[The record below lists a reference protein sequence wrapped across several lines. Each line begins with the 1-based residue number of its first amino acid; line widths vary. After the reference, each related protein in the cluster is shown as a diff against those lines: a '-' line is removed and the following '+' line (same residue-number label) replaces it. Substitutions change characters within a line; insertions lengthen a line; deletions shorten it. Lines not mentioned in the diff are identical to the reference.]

1 MSNERQA
8 RMRAP
13 GIVLIA
19 AGAITVAA
27 ILHHPTGDGD
37 TNEEFVASIVQAGA
51 MLRVV
56 HGAMIALLLAMAY
69 GVAAYA
75 LRRGLGRP
83 LPLAGLL
90 TFLTG
95 ILVMMPAALID
106 GFILPDF
113 AAQAQANNA
122 EVMATFPAVSRFA
135 MDMLLALAKASS
147 VLISLG
153 IVLLSLGMMH
163 ERGVMRWFGLAGVV
177 GVFPGA
183 LAILAGKLQLDLH
196 GMTLITVVWC
206 AWFGGLGA
214 LLLRGKV

>member
-1 MSNERQA
+1 MNDKGLAS
-8 RMRAP
+8 MYAP

-37 TNEEFVASIVQAGA
+37 TNAEFVASIVEAGA
-51 MLRVV
+51 MLRLV
-56 HGAMIALLLAMAY
+56 HGAMIALLLAISY
-69 GVAAYA
+69 GVTAYV
-75 LRRGLGRP
+75 LRRGADRP
-83 LPLAGLL
+83 LALAGLL
-90 TFLTG
+90 TFVAG
-95 ILVMMPAALID
+95 ILVMMPAPLID

-113 AAQAQANNA
+113 AAQAQANA
-122 EVMATFPAVSRFA
+122 KVMAAFPAVSRFA
-135 MDMLLALAKASS
+135 MDMLLAFAKASS

-163 ERGVMRWFGLAGVV
+163 ERGLMRWFGVAGVI
-177 GVFPGA
+177 GVLPGA

-206 AWFGGLGA
+206 VWFIGLGM
-214 LLLRGKV
+214 LLVRGKV